1 MSSAALRPLSTGEIL
16 DVAFGLYRRHFAT
29 LAVIVMMCSGVPLL
43 LNLFIEGSGGY
54 SAHGVLAIAY
64 LVLVVVLNS
73 VGTAATVFVV
83 SESYLGRAIGPH
95 DALDRAKPFVGRLV
109 TYSILLTLVVGL
121 GFLLLVV
128 PGVILLCGLIL
139 TTPVIVLESAPS
151 ATAAMGRSWA
161 LTKGARGRIFA
172 LCLVVAV
179 LVYVPIMALT
189 VIAALVLP
197 GMSASAQAG
206 VTGLGVVGLAVL
218 ALIGLVQMFVMPFFY
233 CATTV
238 AYYDL
243 RVRKEA
249 FDLEVLATTLQ
260 AA

>member
-29 LAVIVMMCSGVPLL
+29 LAVIVMICSGVPLL
-43 LNLFIEGSGGY
+43 LNLFIAGSGGY
-54 SAHGVLAIAY
+54 FANGILTLVYLA
-64 LVLVVVLNS
+64 LVVVLNS

-95 DALDRAKPFVGRLV
+95 AALGRAKPFVGRLV
-109 TYSILLTLVVGL
+109 VYSILFALVVGL
-121 GFLLLVV
+121 GFLLLIV

-139 TTPVIVLESAPS
+139 ATPVIVLESSPS

-161 LTKGARGRIFA
+161 LTKGARLRMFA
-172 LCLVVAV
+172 LMLVVTV
-179 LVYVPIMALT
+179 LVYVPMMALG
-189 VIAALVLP
+189 VVAAIALP
-197 GMSASAQAG
+197 GMSASGQLAG
-206 VTGLGVVGLAVL
+206 AAAGTAALVVL
-218 ALIGLVQMFVMPFFY
+218 ALTSLVQMIVMPFFY
-233 CATTV
+233 CAITV